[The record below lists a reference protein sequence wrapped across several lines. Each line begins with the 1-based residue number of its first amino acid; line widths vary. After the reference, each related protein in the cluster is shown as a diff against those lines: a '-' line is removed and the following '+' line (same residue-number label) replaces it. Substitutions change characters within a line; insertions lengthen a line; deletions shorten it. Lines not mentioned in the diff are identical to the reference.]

1 MWCYDIDMSSTEES
15 TQQQQPASPTAHQWE
30 LPAYNLDAFKA
41 KIAQANGK
49 LARAGLQ
56 ARFEITYTPFEY
68 TRTVSDA
75 PENQALERPGIV
87 EPWVRATLDGPLTL
101 RHGHYTFAASLVA
114 EEAGI
119 TVHCA
124 PGQELGGYAPK
135 GTTDCDHCG
144 VDRNRTRLYLV
155 RDERDSSIVQ
165 LGHSCIE
172 LYTGIAPKGLWA
184 LTFDEELNVFTE
196 PSEGG
201 FGQRDLGAAVDTVL
215 AYAYAHTNQG
225 RNYVPSSSDG
235 ESTVGKVRMSLFG
248 AIHRLKDRERQYYQD
263 KAAEAATYL
272 DDAELL
278 TAIKASVT
286 ETGEDTD
293 YGRNLRVILAGETVS
308 GRNVGI
314 LASLVKVYARKMQIE
329 AERKANPA
337 AKGFL
342 GEIKQRIRNI
352 SLHLTH
358 VHESDGYYGTTTM
371 FIGRTGDGHVVKW
384 FAAGTFTYQIGD
396 TLNLQAA
403 TVKAHEVYQE
413 QDQTVITRAKID
425 TFTARAAQYQAF
437 LDAHDGKD
445 EGSVSHAWDYEANAQ
460 REYTVYEIDRWFS
473 TKADKK
479 RFAEWQ
485 KTLAAPA
492 GAR

>member
-1 MWCYDIDMSSTEES
+1 MQQ
-15 TQQQQPASPTAHQWE
+15 QQQQPAAASPTAHEWK

-49 LARAGLQ
+49 LARAGLD
-56 ARFEITYTPFEY
+56 ARFDITYTPFDYE
-68 TRTVSDA
+68 RTVSDA
-75 PENQALERPGIV
+75 PENRVFGRPPVVI

-124 PGQELGGYAPK
+124 PGQELGGYTPT
-135 GTTDCDHCG
+135 GTADCDHCG
-144 VDRNRTRLYLV
+144 VARNRTRLYLV
-155 RDERDSSIVQ
+155 RDERDGSIIQ

-184 LTFDEELNVFTE
+184 LTFDEDLNVLTE

-225 RNYVPSSSDG
+225 RNYVPTTSDG
-235 ESTVGKVRMSLFG
+235 ESTVSRVRMSLFG
-248 AIHRLKDRERQYYQD
+248 DIRRLKGAEREYYQD
-263 KAAEAATYL
+263 KAAEAASYL

-278 TAIKASVT
+278 SAIKTAVT
-286 ETGEDTD
+286 ETGADTD
-293 YGRNLRVILAGETVS
+293 YGRNLRIILAGESVS

-329 AERKANPA
+329 AERKANPPA
-337 AKGFL
+337 QGFI
-342 GEIKQRIRNI
+342 GEIKQRIRNF
-352 SLHLTH
+352 SLNLTH
-358 VHESDGYYGTTTM
+358 VSETEGFYGMTTL
-371 FIGRTGDGHVVKW
+371 FVGRTSDGHVVKW
-384 FAAGTFTYQIGD
+384 FAAGTFDFEVGD
-396 TLNLQAA
+396 TLNLEAA
-403 TVKAHEVYQE
+403 TIKAHEVYQG

-425 TFTARAAQYQAF
+425 TFAERAEQYQAF
-437 LDAHDGKD
+437 LDAHGGKD
-445 EGSVSHAWDYEANAQ
+445 EGFLTHRWDYAANVQ
-460 REYTVYEIDRWFS
+460 REYTVYEIDRFFGS
-473 TKADKK
+473 KAEKK
-479 RFAEWQ
+479 RFAQWQ
-485 KTLAAPA
+485 ENLTPAA
-492 GAR
+492 GQR